1 MNRFAAA
8 AAFATGALVSTSAF
22 ALAQRTF
29 VSTTGSDAAACSL
42 VAPCRSFAAA
52 LAQTAT
58 GGEVIVLDSGGYGAV
73 SISKDV
79 SIIAPR
85 GVYAGITVS
94 ATSPNAT
101 GFTVFDARVI
111 LRGLSINGQGGDTG
125 IHAFGDA
132 VVQIED
138 CAISSL
144 DQYGVRIGG
153 LLGSPEVFIHTT
165 MIHDIAGHGIYA
177 TGAARVHVDRTSVKR
192 NRGDGLHALN
202 GPTVVV
208 TSSEFAANSGNG
220 ALAQSDNGVS
230 TTRLTVSDST
240 AARNIGGGII
250 AGALS
255 DGNAVYLRVARS
267 TIASNSQGVTA
278 ANSLAGGEAFATVSD
293 NLVTDN
299 ANHGVGV
306 GGPGSRLTA
315 SNNAVS
321 GSKNGFLAALALF
334 RSLGNN
340 SVRDNVTDTSFV
352 TVVSGN

>member
-1 MNRFAAA
+1 MLALV
-8 AAFATGALVSTSAF
+8 ATSSIVSTSAYG
-22 ALAQRTF
+22 LAQRTF
-29 VSTTGSDAAACSL
+29 VSTNGSDAAACSL
-42 VAPCRSFAAA
+42 AAPCRSFAAA
-52 LAQTAT
+52 IAQTAA
-58 GGEVIVLDSGGYGAV
+58 GGEIVVLDSGGYGAV
-73 SISKDV
+73 GISKDV
-79 SIIAPR
+79 SIIAPK

-94 ATSPNAT
+94 AASPNAT
-101 GFTVFDARVI
+101 GVTVFDARVI

-125 IHAFGDA
+125 IHIFGDA

-144 DQYGVRIGG
+144 DQYGVRVGG
-153 LLGSPEVFIHTT
+153 QLGSPEVFIHTT
-165 MIHDIAGHGIYA
+165 MIHDIAGPGIHA

-208 TSSEFAANSGNG
+208 TSSELAANSGNG
-220 ALAQSDNGVS
+220 ALALSDNGVS

-240 AARNIGGGII
+240 AARNIGGGIV
-250 AGALS
+250 AGALV
-255 DGNAVYLRVARS
+255 DGSTVHLRVARS
-267 TIASNSQGVTA
+267 TIISNSDGVTA
-278 ANSLAGGEAFATVSD
+278 GSTLDGGEAFATVTD

-299 ANHGVGV
+299 TNIGVGV

-321 GSKNGFLAALALF
+321 GSTNGFIAALALF

-340 SVRDNVTDTSFV
+340 SVRDNVTDTNFV
-352 TVVSGN
+352 SVVAGN